1 MPTTL
6 NHTDGKVTKFE
17 GGVAHVTDQPTSS
30 PKPEAPVQQVLDP
43 DPFSDAAHV
52 IENLSGE
59 EAALSMM
66 DDLMLDQ
73 SMNWFQMG
81 GVLLQI
87 KKNEWF
93 GGYGSFGNLCPN
105 KFGFGKSKGY
115 HLVAI
120 YERVLEAG
128 LSWDDVKE
136 LGWPKLRLICAKAAN
151 AKLDKEEFF

>member
-1 MPTTL
+1 MSTTL

-73 SMNWFQMG
+73 SMNWFQMAC
-81 GVLLQI
+81 
-87 KKNEWF
+87 
-93 GGYGSFGNLCPN
+93 SRRT
-105 KFGFGKSKGY
+105 
-115 HLVAI
+115 VAI
-120 YERVLEAG
+120 VPTISILAIQPPLEVVATRKRA
-128 LSWDDVKE
+128 LSVA
-136 LGWPKLRLICAKAAN
+136 RLHIRSTASSATAM
-151 AKLDKEEFF
+151 ASISSSASGE